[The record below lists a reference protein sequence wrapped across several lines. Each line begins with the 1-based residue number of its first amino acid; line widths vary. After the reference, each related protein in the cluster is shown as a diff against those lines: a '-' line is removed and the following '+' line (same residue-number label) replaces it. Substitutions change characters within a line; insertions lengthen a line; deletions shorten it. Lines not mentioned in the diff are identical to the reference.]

1 VKKMQIRFQIAIGT
15 EQPEVFGTDIEF
27 DMLQPEIDKIMTIN
41 QLADGMRATL
51 FQHFKLGEYKPLIE
65 VVKR

>member
-1 VKKMQIRFQIAIGT
+1 MIVKFQIVIGN
-15 EQPEVFGTDIEF
+15 EHPEVFGTELEF
-27 DMLQPEIDKIMTIN
+27 DMLQPEMDKIMTIN

>member
-1 VKKMQIRFQIAIGT
+1 MNLRFQIAIGT

-27 DMLQPEIDKIMTIN
+27 DMLQPEMDKVHIIN

-51 FQHFKLGEYKPLIE
+51 FQHFQLGEYKPVIE

>member
-1 VKKMQIRFQIAIGT
+1 MIVRFQIAIGS
-15 EQPEVFGTDIEF
+15 EQPEVFGTELEF

>member
-1 VKKMQIRFQIAIGT
+1 MIVKFQIVIGN
-15 EQPEVFGTDIEF
+15 EQPEVFGTELEF
-27 DMLQPEIDKIMTIN
+27 DMLQPEIDKVNIIN

>member
-1 VKKMQIRFQIAIGT
+1 MIVRFQIVLGT
-15 EQPEVFGTDIEF
+15 EQPEVFDTELDF
-27 DMLQPEIDKIMTIN
+27 DMLQPELDKINIIN